1 MSDQIALVR
10 LADLQ
15 NVRKQRLE
23 KLREKDL
30 DTYKAVQWLEKNR
43 DRFTGNVYEPILL
56 ELNVRDSRYASA
68 IESVLGGI
76 NGPHLKVLHA
86 YFHMVIGI
94 KLLLTP
100 SFMCGYH
107 GILFSCSLA
116 NCSKTTSCSRA
127 KSSTNKN
134 SR

>member
-1 MSDQIALVR
+1 MPCLTKLRLIR

-68 IESVLGGI
+68 VESVLGGI
-76 NGPHLKVLHA
+76 NGPHLKVCTH
-86 YFHMVIGI
+86 FFI
-94 KLLLTP
+94 
-100 SFMCGYH
+100 
-107 GILFSCSLA
+107 
-116 NCSKTTSCSRA
+116 
-127 KSSTNKN
+127 
-134 SR
+134 